1 MILYD
6 LPTECD
12 MDISDVAS
20 DVTGSSGGD
29 FKLLYLGMQSDSA
42 RETKPIVISVLDCII
57 LEKITLG
64 EKRAGSFSLGV

>member
-1 MILYD
+1 
-6 LPTECD
+6 
-12 MDISDVAS
+12 MDIC
-20 DVTGSSGGD
+20 DVTCDITGGSGGD
-29 FKLLYLGMQSDSA
+29 FKLLYLGMQTDSA